1 MTYSGADSVPM
12 DSEKG
17 KAILARAM
25 QEDYCV
31 LEFDTRDDGT
41 TTVADITDH
50 VQQLEEM
57 ADAGT

>member
-1 MTYSGADSVPM
+1 M

-17 KAILARAM
+17 KAILAQAM

-31 LEFDTRDDGT
+31 LEFDTREDGQT
-41 TTVADITDH
+41 MILDITDH

-57 ADAGT
+57 ANNDESG